1 MLSNNGYVRGEYA
14 VIGNT
19 AIAGTKLSQYSK
31 EDEYTKHYLT
41 TKEYVDSKVKGNSV
55 FSVKSAYTHTE
66 SSGSITAYTTG
77 NDIDGK
83 NIVIA
88 ESLTSGGGYIIKSS
102 NDYILGI
109 LDNASGQ
116 IGLRI
121 TLELGQQLYNE
132 LDNQLY
138 TIVKDNN
145 NLILVPE
152 MLSKTLTLSESST
165 DIFDDDITF
174 DKLYNNTIFHKLTL
188 KTGQTID
195 FSSTTSKIY
204 DISTIPSTSTSLDNY
219 KKNLINKNDEIVSK
233 QLFTMYSYSGIP
245 LPSRNNNEITINGW
259 ALLFETDATTH
270 KYTAMFEYVP
280 QGGSTTITDV
290 INVSYDTSTSTYTNL
305 SSDIHSTT
313 DRKYILI
320 DYYNHHT
327 ILATYTNSTTTLS
340 VNIDD
345 SNITSANYYQDLSLL
360 VELTI
365 TKTTSSNADAT
376 YNYVFKAISSP
387 DKQNIIGW
395 ATIDPLV
402 LISTYKPCDN

>member
-41 TKEYVDSKVKGNSV
+41 TKEYVDNKVKGNSV

-66 SSGSITAYTTG
+66 SSGSITAYTSG

-83 NIVIA
+83 NILIA
-88 ESLTSGGGYIIKSS
+88 ETLENGGGYIIKSS
-102 NDYILGI
+102 NNYILGI

-121 TLELGQQLYNE
+121 TLELGQQLYSE
-132 LDNQLY
+132 IDNQLY
-138 TIVKDNN
+138 TIVKDDNN

-152 MLSKTLTLSESST
+152 MLSKSITISESST
-165 DIFDDDITF
+165 EIFDDIITF
-174 DKLYNNTIFHKLTL
+174 DKLYNNTIFHKLSL

-204 DISTIPSTSTSLDNY
+204 TISTIPTPSPDTNLDSY
-219 KKNLINKNDEIVSK
+219 KRNLINNNDEITSK
-233 QLFTMYSYSGIP
+233 QLYTMYSYSGIP
-245 LPSRNNNEITINGW
+245 LSSRSQGGSTINIDGW
-259 ALLFETDATTH
+259 ALVFETDATNH
-270 KYTAMFEYVP
+270 KYTAMFEYTDNN
-280 QGGSTTITDV
+280 TTITDV
-290 INVSYDTSTSTYTNL
+290 INVIYDTSTSTYTN
-305 SSDIHSTT
+305 SSSVIQSTN
-313 DRKYILI
+313 KNYILI

-327 ILATYTNSTTTLS
+327 ILVNISSSSINS

-345 SNITSANYYQDLSLL
+345 ENINSTNYYQDLSLL
-360 VELTI
+360 VELTLSKTISDI
-365 TKTTSSNADAT
+365 TN
-376 YNYVFKAISSP
+376 
-387 DKQNIIGW
+387 
-395 ATIDPLV
+395 
-402 LISTYKPCDN
+402 LIFLF